1 MKVSSLKYY
10 FYSANVLWK
19 LKDSDIFAEKHG
31 KYIATQICFVVPN
44 IFFCSLGRILV
55 EYAHARGQIPTK
67 MK

>member
-19 LKDSDIFAEKHG
+19 LKDIFAEKHG
-31 KYIATQICFVVPN
+31 KYIATQIGFVVPN